1 MTPQVLH
8 GRFGRSPREIR
19 LTQPEQEAGQGVGLG
34 VELEGLSD
42 TGVYVSEL
50 AEGGKDEVL
59 LQVGDQILEVNGQSV
74 G

>member
-8 GRFGRSPREIR
+8 GSFGRSPREIR
-19 LTQPEQEAGQGVGLG
+19 LTQPEQEAGLG
-34 VELEGLSD
+34 VELEGLND